1 MKWMRIGLL
10 CALVGCMSAVAQ
22 AQWGTYGS
30 PDPIPLGQYAPQN
43 AYQPAVINRT
53 AYVNTVDPA
62 GPTLS
67 AAPASGNLPLPPSPG
82 GGAPQNAAGNN
93 YIPQPSPAPGYAPPM
108 STPPG
113 YPQPSTPPA
122 YLPQPAGPGCG
133 YQPTESA
140 AVSGMLNEPTPA
152 VGPAPGCDM
161 MPAGGYMKNA
171 ANCDNVGDVC
181 GCNACCDH
189 WYASADALYMTR
201 STPRTTYT
209 SAEPTNN
216 PVHQGYFNDVN
227 WTWGVQGTLG
237 YRFGCNCEWSAEITY
252 WDLVESNSDGGPG
265 IPGPYVTPMTFGLTN
280 MLNTSGGGGT
290 GGLQTADQWFN
301 RRRPTISG
309 GPTTWRTWKATSSAT
324 SVAAAAAPTAST
336 SSSAFVGSASRT
348 ISCSVRSGATTSLST
363 PTSGLT

>member
-1 MKWMRIGLL
+1 MDCSAPWLAACL
-10 CALVGCMSAVAQ
+10 PSPSAV
-22 AQWGTYGS
+22 GNLRITRS
-30 PDPIPLGQYAPQN
+30 HPLGAIRPAERLSAGGDQSHGIREHGRPRRANPLRGSRFR
-43 AYQPAVINRT
+43 QPA
-53 AYVNTVDPA
+53 
-62 GPTLS
+62 
-67 AAPASGNLPLPPSPG
+67 AAAL
-82 GGAPQNAAGNN
+82 ARRRRAQNAAGNN

-290 GGLQTADQWFN
+290 GGLQTADQWFD

-324 SVAAAAAPTAST
+324 SVAAAAAPAAST